1 MNKPPYFEFKL
12 PCVACSTSQKT
23 QPHAIF
29 EDFIF
34 LSDIPTAPPHSSL
47 CFPPFLLNSGS
58 LKLPDGHFK
67 KMVEIEGLEGG
78 RESTKVSLTA
88 VLHIFFELKRC
99 AEKENTKWKRT
110 EKKKKRFSA
119 TLVGD
124 VTVGDELVMLCL
136 SLIC

>member
-1 MNKPPYFEFKL
+1 M
-12 PCVACSTSQKT
+12 
-23 QPHAIF
+23 
-29 EDFIF
+29 
-34 LSDIPTAPPHSSL
+34 
-47 CFPPFLLNSGS
+47 
-58 LKLPDGHFK
+58 PDGHFK